1 MAMEKKSTLS
11 QGDIE
16 WCAERLLAGLR
27 LEEESESGPSEKLH
41 SAIRL
46 YLQARDRIGREN
58 SSPSLWA
65 QVHLSLGTALA
76 KLPRGDSNAK
86 KQAIQALEIA
96 VLTPDGIPDAVA
108 ESICADLAVMMLTE
122 EGSQVFG
129 RLLSWAREAHAS
141 PQVVRRRILLV
152 REIREKIDRQRSKVA
167 WLSATNVLAN
177 LLRDASDAKD
187 HFHAQAIAL
196 YREALA
202 CLTDSDEPGLWA
214 SLQGELGYTLGISH
228 AGERSQNIEEA
239 IEACNQSARV
249 FLEIGE
255 QSEYATA
262 MASLSNAYVRRV
274 LGDRADNIERAI
286 HACNEALQ
294 TRKRMHGEPDV
305 NLLVQLADTY
315 MFRLE
320 GSRSDNIEH
329 ALAILEPLL
338 ESPGPRNDERFMSN
352 LYNQIGRIYKERI
365 EGNDAENVERSLA
378 AHLRAAELT
387 KHRPSSRDALISAMN
402 VGTLYLLREKGD
414 RLENAR
420 NGVRFLEEALS
431 ALSQKDMA
439 YDWADCINNVGLAN
453 MALAEERGP
462 DDSHALRAVEC
473 LRSALEV
480 RTIDDF
486 PEWHRTIQYNLGAFH
501 FKHGQWEL
509 AWAAYDA
516 ALTAGQR
523 LLEAAFTESGRRT
536 EVETGAVAHVHAAYC
551 LLRLGRWRE
560 AFETLDRGKTRLLT
574 ATLALGDADLDELPS
589 AQREQILVLRRR
601 VRQLE
606 IELRLQNGVEQG
618 GRQITLAQTLR
629 EERNKL
635 SELVK
640 AARRD
645 VENFMPGCPAFSD
658 LSAAIPAHAALI
670 APLLTEQGGAV
681 FVIPAGIKELN
692 AEHVVLL
699 EKATVTALTDVSE
712 ANDRESLADVNQIKA
727 AIEGNCV
734 LLWNTLMGPALDRL
748 CSLGVAPGST
758 LIVMPQARLSLLP
771 LHAAW
776 REVDGRQRHVI
787 ADYPVAYM
795 PSAYVMVRCMARA
808 AEPQR
813 AAQSLLAV
821 INPNSDLP
829 YAAREGEAIAPHF
842 ADGMATVLRESSAT
856 VEAVEKSCSHHA
868 YLHFACHGNYDW
880 ADPMRSSLLLAN
892 NEKLMM
898 ADVLKSLDLNA
909 ARLVTLSACVTGL
922 TDVRESPDE
931 FIGLATE
938 FLQAGA
944 PAVLSTLWPVDDFS
958 TMLLINRF
966 YEQHFSCRLQ
976 LDRALQV
983 AQQWL
988 KELTADQIARLLA
1001 EEEEHLF
1008 EQGGDDL
1015 AFIATQFARFAS
1027 MPAQSK
1033 PFSHPY
1039 YWGAFVLSGA

>member
-1 MAMEKKSTLS
+1 MAMEKKNTLS
-11 QGDIE
+11 QAEKE
-16 WCAERLLAGLR
+16 WCAKKVLAGLR
-27 LEEESESGPSEKLH
+27 LEEKSESGPLKMLH
-41 SAIRL
+41 SAIGL
-46 YLQARDRIGREN
+46 YRQARNRIGRE
-58 SSPSLWA
+58 SRSPSLWA
-65 QVHLSLGTALA
+65 QVHLNLGTALA
-76 KLPRGDSNAK
+76 KLPQGDAHAK

-108 ESICADLAVMMLTE
+108 EATCSELAVMILTE
-122 EGSQVFG
+122 EGTQVFT
-129 RLLSWAREAHAS
+129 RLLSWTREAPAS
-141 PQVVRRRILLV
+141 PQVARRRILLA
-152 REIREKIDRQRSKVA
+152 REIREKIDRQRSKVV

-177 LLRDASDAKD
+177 LLRNVSDAKD
-187 HFHAQAIAL
+187 HFHAQAVAL
-196 YREALA
+196 YRDALA
-202 CLTDSDEPGLWA
+202 CLTESDEPGSWA

-262 MASLSNAYVRRV
+262 MASLSNAYVQRI
-274 LGDRADNIERAI
+274 LGDRADNIEHAI
-286 HACNEALQ
+286 HACNEALR
-294 TRKRMHGEPDV
+294 TRKRTHGEPDV

-320 GSRSDNIEH
+320 GSRSDNIEY

-338 ESPGPRNDERFMSN
+338 ESPRLQGDERFMAN
-352 LYNQIGRIYKERI
+352 LHSQIGRIYKERI
-365 EGNDAENVERSLA
+365 EGSSADNVERSLA
-378 AHLRAAELT
+378 FHLRAAELT

-402 VGTLYLLREKGD
+402 VGALYILQEKGD

-420 NGVRFLEEALS
+420 NGVRFLEEALN
-431 ALSQKDMA
+431 ALSQQDTT
-439 YDWADCINNVGLAN
+439 YDWADCINNVGAAN
-453 MALAEERGP
+453 MVLAEERGP
-462 DDSHALRAVEC
+462 ADSHALRAVEC

-486 PEWHRTIQYNLGAFH
+486 PESHRTIQYNLGAFH

-536 EVETGAVAHVHAAYC
+536 EVGTGAVAHVHAAYC
-551 LLRLGRWRE
+551 LLRLGRWSE

-629 EERNKL
+629 KERSKL

-640 AARRD
+640 ATRRD
-645 VENFMPGCPAFSD
+645 VENFMPGCPTFLE

-681 FVIPAGIKELN
+681 FVIPAGTKQLN
-692 AEHVVLL
+692 ADHVVFL
-699 EKATVTALTDVSE
+699 EKATVTALTNASE
-712 ANDRESLADVNQIKA
+712 ASDHDSLADVDQIKA
-727 AIEGNCV
+727 AIERNCV
-734 LLWNTLMGPALDRL
+734 LLWNALMGPALDRL
-748 CSLGVAPGST
+748 GNLGVAPGFT

-776 REVDGRQRHVI
+776 REVDGRRRYVV

-808 AEPQR
+808 EEPQR

-842 ADGMATVLRESSAT
+842 GDGTATILRESAAT
-856 VEAVEKSCSHHA
+856 VDAVEKSCAHHT

-958 TMLLINRF
+958 TMLLINKF
-966 YEQHFSCRLQ
+966 YEEHLSCRLQ
-976 LDRALQV
+976 VDRALQA

-988 KELTADQIARLLA
+988 KEVTADEIAHLLA
-1001 EEEEHLF
+1001 EEEEQLF
-1008 EQGGDDL
+1008 EQGRGDL
-1015 AFIATQFARFAS
+1015 AFVATQFARFAS